1 MSQLSSS
8 LSRSDNMSSRLVKLP
23 KIKRALQPQ
32 SHSKPTSLSRASPVS
47 RRSPSPYAA
56 ALRPPRS
63 QRATSNL
70 RKPPKPRLNKGKSQ
84 PCAQIQSRIFRP
96 SKTDSVST
104 SASSFAF
111 PDIYSHRPSVRY
123 EGTDHPVHVG
133 KSLTFTPSEASPPS
147 SLLQTRFR
155 TTKSQQEPFNMNSP
169 SSKADLRPTLEKIE
183 STELLSGVESE
194 MSSVGPPEATVTPA
208 CIHNQPLSDPFEQI
222 FGVGEGQ
229 KSTSVFDLD
238 APRQSRHLPSLRKK
252 VSITPTPTLS
262 RLDASHT
269 PRRGRSHPRPGHTAL
284 FSL

>member
-1 MSQLSSS
+1 
-8 LSRSDNMSSRLVKLP
+8 MSSRAVKLP

-32 SHSKPTSLSRASPVS
+32 SRSKPTSLSRASPVA
-47 RRSPSPYAA
+47 RRTPSPYA

-63 QRATSNL
+63 QRAASNL

-84 PCAQIQSRIFRP
+84 PCAQLQSRMFRP

-123 EGTDHPVHVG
+123 EGSDHFHSVHVN
-133 KSLTFTPSEASPPS
+133 KSLIFTPSEASPPS

-169 SSKADLRPTLEKIE
+169 SSKTDLRPALEKIE
-183 STELLSGVESE
+183 STELLSGVESD

-208 CIHNQPLSDPFEQI
+208 CIHNPPLSDPFEQI
-222 FGVGEGQ
+222 FGAGKGQ

-262 RLDASHT
+262 RLDSSQP
-269 PRRGRSHPRPGHTAL
+269 PRRGRSHSRPGHTAL

>member
-1 MSQLSSS
+1 MFLV
-8 LSRSDNMSSRLVKLP
+8 RDNMSSRVVKLP

-32 SHSKPTSLSRASPVS
+32 SRSKPTSLSRASPVT
-47 RRSPSPYAA
+47 RRTPSPYAA
-56 ALRPPRS
+56 PLRPPRS

-70 RKPPKPRLNKGKSQ
+70 RKPPKPRLNKGQSQ
-84 PCAQIQSRIFRP
+84 PCAQLQSRMFRP

-111 PDIYSHRPSVRY
+111 PEISSQRPSVRY
-123 EGTDHPVHVG
+123 EHSNRSQRVNVG
-133 KSLTFTPSEASPPS
+133 KSLTFTPSDVSPPS

-169 SSKADLRPTLEKIE
+169 SSKADLRPALEKIE
-183 STELLSGVESE
+183 SSELLSGVESD
-194 MSSVGPPEATVTPA
+194 MSSVEPPEATVTPA
-208 CIHNQPLSDPFEQI
+208 CIHNKPQSDPFEQI
-222 FGVGEGQ
+222 FGPAEGQ
-229 KSTSVFDLD
+229 KSSSVFDLD

-262 RLDASHT
+262 RLDTSQP
-269 PRRGRSHPRPGHTAL
+269 PRRGRSHSRSGHTAL